1 MIREGKSV
9 LSDLLGLL
17 NRGNFLLAV
26 AVMGLLSY
34 ASIRVMGLNG
44 LVLLVGGLTGA
55 AILGYFVIFKPEM
68 VFVGWIVAMSC
79 FTYFGLMRLPGVPD
93 FSYPRLM
100 LILVS
105 FVILFGMVSGRPL
118 FTRPM
123 LPDILVLVHALY
135 VLANLKLIGRPDSF
149 HSWYNSSFAATV
161 AYFFA
166 KQMIRSDAQL
176 KALVLSFVAVLFYFG
191 VTAVGE
197 HFEVSQLVWPQ
208 AIMDRTIMMPY
219 FGRSRGPFF
228 QPGIF
233 GMMIGMFFLLN
244 VFALTRK
251 HGRLLATALW
261 SNLVLGGLGLLY
273 TFTRGG
279 WVATTMGI
287 IFLSVFRPRFR
298 KLVLVGVLLGFIV
311 TTFGV
316 VNSEKDEVLSKRLEN
331 TSTIG
336 NRLGFLASAWRM
348 IKINPMFGIGYF
360 RFLELEPLY
369 NKGTYFPLYG
379 YVPKEL
385 GAGVPIH
392 DIYIGRAAE
401 EGLISLGIFLW
412 WLLEV
417 ARVFWRKWQLRPRG
431 AWFDRDALATFG
443 AILVAYLL
451 GGMVEDFRYFD
462 NVNVV
467 AYFFAGLI
475 VGFPVRRQVEQS
487 TYSA

>member
-1 MIREGKSV
+1 MNRAGKSV
-9 LSDLLGLL
+9 LSDLMGLL
-17 NRGNFLLAV
+17 NRGNFLLAML
-26 AVMGLLSY
+26 VMGLLSFV
-34 ASIRVMGLNG
+34 SIRFMGLNG
-44 LVLLVGGLTGA
+44 LLVLGAGLIGA
-55 AILGYFVIFKPEM
+55 VVLGYFVIFKPEM
-68 VFVGWIVAMSC
+68 VFVGWIVAMSV
-79 FTYFGLMRLPGVPD
+79 FTYFGLMRLPGLPD

-100 LILVS
+100 LILV
-105 FVILFGMVSGRPL
+105 FFIILFGMVSGRPL

-123 LPDILVLVHALY
+123 LPDILVLLHALY
-135 VLANLKLIGRPDSF
+135 VLANLKLLGRPDAF
-149 HSWYNSSFAATV
+149 HSWYNSSLAATV

-166 KQMIRSDAQL
+166 KQMVKTDTQL
-176 KALVLSFVAVLFYFG
+176 RILILSFVGILFYFG

-197 HFEVSQLVWPQ
+197 HFDTPALVWPH
-208 AIMDRTIMMPY
+208 AILDRTIMMPY

-251 HGRLLATALW
+251 HGKLLTTALW
-261 SNLVLGGLGLLY
+261 GNLVLGGLGLLY

-279 WVATTMGI
+279 WVATIMGI

-298 KLVLVGVLLGFIV
+298 KLVLVGVLLGFLV

-316 VNSEKDEVLSKRLEN
+316 VSSDKDEVLANRLEN
-331 TSTIG
+331 TSTIE

-348 IKINPMFGIGYF
+348 IKINPLFGIGYF
-360 RFLELEPLY
+360 RYLELEPLY

-385 GAGVPIH
+385 GSGVPIH

-417 ARVFWRKWQLRPRG
+417 ARVFWRKWQLKPEG
-431 AWFDRDALATFG
+431 EWFDRDALATFG
-443 AILVAYLL
+443 AVVVAYLL

-475 VGFPVRRQVEQS
+475 VGYPVRRAVRQDS
-487 TYSA
+487 